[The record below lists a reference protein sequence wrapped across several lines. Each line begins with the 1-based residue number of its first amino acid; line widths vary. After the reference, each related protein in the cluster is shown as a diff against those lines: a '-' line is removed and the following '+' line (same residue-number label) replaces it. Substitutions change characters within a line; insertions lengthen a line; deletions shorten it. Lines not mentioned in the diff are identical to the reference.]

1 LEIDRISGRQ
11 LRREEIDQVWAIDRS
26 EVIHHVYY
34 CKSGTLVLKPEYYEV
49 DGWPPGEA
57 EKYTPLLID
66 CFARSGWFYGLF
78 DDAKLIGAAILDGR
92 FIGRKQ
98 DQLQL
103 TFLHV
108 SKAYRQQG
116 LGKRLFTLAKAK
128 ARERGAKRLYISATP
143 SENTIDFYRRLG
155 CVVTQE
161 VEAELFALEPK
172 DIHLECEV

>member
-98 DQLQL
+98 D
-103 TFLHV
+103 
-108 SKAYRQQG
+108 
-116 LGKRLFTLAKAK
+116 
-128 ARERGAKRLYISATP
+128 
-143 SENTIDFYRRLG
+143 
-155 CVVTQE
+155 E
-161 VEAELFALEPK
+161 VYS
-172 DIHLECEV
+172 DV